1 MNLGCGCLI
10 VCRRCGYA
18 DVGHALLDKLSRLTL
33 HSYQPRDMNTLKNLL
48 AAICS
53 LTFVCSAWSQ
63 VATFY
68 EVPTERAGVTMN
80 ILFLNPETP
89 VTKALIVVPGTPG
102 SEGRIM
108 IKGVGA
114 ARFVFQYTAAY
125 ASMFK
130 EAGIALVAM
139 GCPTD
144 QWERFNQCDDTYR
157 SSKQYVEDTS
167 KVLELLRSKHGLKEF
182 YLFGHSS
189 GGISSR
195 WLSLNMPDQF
205 KGVINSSIMN
215 GTAGTLARST
225 LNFDMTSIKIPVLN
239 IAHEDDQ
246 CRSTPYSI
254 VKRYSKDNLVTV
266 RGGGQSGDVCGGTNR
281 HSFEGR
287 QKGVSQA
294 IIKWINTS
302 EVQKFVDDDGQ

>member
-1 MNLGCGCLI
+1 M
-10 VCRRCGYA
+10 
-18 DVGHALLDKLSRLTL
+18 
-33 HSYQPRDMNTLKNLL
+33 MKNLL

-53 LTFVCSAWSQ
+53 FIVACSAWAQ
-63 VATFY
+63 VPTFY
-68 EVPTERAGVTMN
+68 EVPTGREGVTMN
-80 ILFLNPETP
+80 ILVLNPEIP
-89 VTKALIVVPGTPG
+89 VVKALIVVPGTPG

-108 IKGVGA
+108 IKGAGA

-125 ASMFK
+125 ANLFK
-130 EAGIALVAM
+130 DAGIALVAM

-144 QWERFNQCDDTYR
+144 QWNYAQCDDSYR
-157 SSKQYVEDTS
+157 SSKQYVDDTT
-167 KVLELLRSKHGLKEF
+167 KALEHLRSKHGFKDF

-225 LNFDMTSIKIPVLN
+225 LNFDMSAIKIPVLN

-246 CRSTPYSI
+246 CRSTPYYI
-254 VKRYSKDNLVTV
+254 VKKYSKDNLITV

-294 IIKWINTS
+294 IIKWINTG
-302 EVQKFVDDDGQ
+302 EVQKFVEEDGQ

>member
-1 MNLGCGCLI
+1 M
-10 VCRRCGYA
+10 
-18 DVGHALLDKLSRLTL
+18 K
-33 HSYQPRDMNTLKNLL
+33 KLL
-48 AAICS
+48 AAICVM
-53 LTFVCSAWSQ
+53 LFINTTQAQ
-63 VATFY
+63 VPTFY
-68 EVPTERAGVTMN
+68 EVPTGREGVTMN
-80 ILFLNPETP
+80 ILFLNPEIP
-89 VTKALIVVPGTPG
+89 VEKVLIVVPGTPG

-108 IKGVGA
+108 IKGAGA

-125 ASMFK
+125 ANLFK
-130 EAGIALVAM
+130 DAGIALVAM

-144 QWERFNQCDDTYR
+144 QWSYAQCDDSYR
-157 SSKQYVEDTS
+157 SSKQYAEDTS
-167 KVLELLRSKHGLKEF
+167 KVLELLRSKHGIKDF

-225 LNFDMTSIKIPVLN
+225 LSFDMSAIKIPVLN

-246 CRSTPYSI
+246 CRSTPYYI

-294 IIKWINTS
+294 IIKWINTG
-302 EVQKFVDDDGQ
+302 EVQKFVDEDGQ

>member
-1 MNLGCGCLI
+1 MGFVPSSWWVI
-10 VCRRCGYA
+10 F
-18 DVGHALLDKLSRLTL
+18 
-33 HSYQPRDMNTLKNLL
+33 MKNFL
-48 AAICS
+48 AAICMLLLAGTS
-53 LTFVCSAWSQ
+53 RAQ
-63 VATFY
+63 VPVFY

-80 ILFLNPETP
+80 IVLMNPEIP
-89 VTKALIVVPGTPG
+89 LEKALVVVPGTPG

-108 IKGVGA
+108 IKGTGA
-114 ARFVFQYTAAY
+114 ARYALQYMAPY

-130 EAGIALVAM
+130 DAGIALVAM

-144 QWERFNQCDDTYR
+144 QWASFGQCDDTYR
-157 SSKQYVEDTS
+157 SSLQYVDDTT
-167 KVLELLRSKHGLKEF
+167 KVLTWLRSKHGFKEF

-195 WLSLNMPDQF
+195 WLSLRMSDQF
-205 KGVINSSIMN
+205 KGVINSSVMN
-215 GTAGTLARST
+215 GTAGQLARST
-225 LNFDMTSIKIPVLN
+225 LNFDMNAIKIPVLN

-246 CRSTPYSI
+246 CKSTPYFI

-266 RGGGQSGDVCGGTNR
+266 RGGSQTGDVCGGTNR

-294 IIKWINTS
+294 IIKWINTG

>member
-1 MNLGCGCLI
+1 MKKFLALI
-10 VCRRCGYA
+10 CV
-18 DVGHALLDKLSRLTL
+18 LLFI
-33 HSYQPRDMNTLKNLL
+33 NTAKAQMPNY
-48 AAICS
+48 
-53 LTFVCSAWSQ
+53 
-63 VATFY
+63 Y
-68 EVPTERAGVTMN
+68 EVPTGREGVTMN
-80 ILFLNPETP
+80 IIFLNPEIP
-89 VTKALIVVPGTPG
+89 VEKVLIVVPGTPG

-108 IKGVGA
+108 IKGAGA
-114 ARFVFQYTAAY
+114 SRFVFQYTAAY
-125 ASMFK
+125 ANLFK
-130 EAGIALVAM
+130 DAGIALVAM

-144 QWERFNQCDDTYR
+144 QWNYAQCDDSYR
-157 SSKQYVEDTS
+157 SSKQYVEDTT
-167 KVLELLRSKHGLKEF
+167 KVLELLKSKHGIKDF

-195 WLSLNMPDQF
+195 WLSLNMPEQF

-225 LNFDMTSIKIPVLN
+225 LNFDMSAIKIPVLN

-246 CRSTPYSI
+246 CRSTPYGI

-302 EVQKFVDDDGQ
+302 EVQKFIDDDGQ

>member
-1 MNLGCGCLI
+1 M
-10 VCRRCGYA
+10 
-18 DVGHALLDKLSRLTL
+18 
-33 HSYQPRDMNTLKNLL
+33 KNLL
-48 AAICS
+48 AAICVM
-53 LTFVCSAWSQ
+53 LFINTAKAQ
-63 VATFY
+63 VPIFY
-68 EVPTERAGVTMN
+68 EVPTGREGVTMN
-80 ILFLNPETP
+80 IVFLNPEVP
-89 VTKALIVVPGTPG
+89 VEKVLVVVPGTPG

-125 ASMFK
+125 ANLFK
-130 EAGIALVAM
+130 DAGIALVAM

-144 QWERFNQCDDTYR
+144 QWSYAQCDDSYR

-167 KVLELLRSKHGLKEF
+167 KVLELLRSKHGIKDF

-205 KGVINSSIMN
+205 KGVVNSSIMN

-225 LNFDMTSIKIPVLN
+225 LGFDMSAIKIPVLN

-266 RGGGQSGDVCGGTNR
+266 RGGGQSGDVCSGTNR

-294 IIKWINTS
+294 IIKWINTG
-302 EVQKFVDDDGQ
+302 EVQKFVEDDGQ